1 MQPTFSFYIFI
12 SFTSLLHF
20 ALPLLIPFDKSN
32 TISLSKYFIK
42 RDTMKLSY
50 QIIDIP
56 DISVSITSPLGK
68 AIFTSTKPED
78 TWTYD
83 ISTEGEYILNFK
95 ALNGEGKSISF
106 DFVGM
111 FEKGYDLVED
121 KEVSKMEG
129 HILELGSLFNEI
141 DVNMRYDLEK
151 RDVHF
156 KSMEE
161 FVALINGLSISKIV
175 AIVCLSLIQM
185 VILYRLL
192 SKMKMSDVFQN
203 PFTNKR
209 SIY

>member
-1 MQPTFSFYIFI
+1 MRPFPFLVLLLLGVLPLSF
-12 SFTSLLHF
+12 
-20 ALPLLIPFDKSN
+20 PLLIPFDKSN
-32 TISLSKYFIK
+32 TISLSKHFLK
-42 RDTMKLSY
+42 RDTLKLSY
-50 QIIDIP
+50 QIIDVP
-56 DISVSITSPLGK
+56 EVSVSMISPLGK
-68 AIFTSTKPED
+68 AIFTSTKQED
-78 TWTYD
+78 QWTYD
-83 ISTEGEYILNFK
+83 VPAEGEYVLSFK
-95 ALNGEGKSISF
+95 AVNGDGKSVSF
-106 DFVGM
+106 DLVGL

-129 HILELGSLFNEI
+129 NIRELGSLFNEI
-141 DVNMRYDLEK
+141 DVNMKYDLEK

-175 AIVCLSLIQM
+175 AIVCLSVVQM
-185 VILYRLL
+185 AILYRLL

>member
-1 MQPTFSFYIFI
+1 
-12 SFTSLLHF
+12 
-20 ALPLLIPFDKSN
+20 
-32 TISLSKYFIK
+32 
-42 RDTMKLSY
+42 
-50 QIIDIP
+50 
-56 DISVSITSPLGK
+56 
-68 AIFTSTKPED
+68 
-78 TWTYD
+78 
-83 ISTEGEYILNFK
+83 
-95 ALNGEGKSISF
+95 
-106 DFVGM
+106 
-111 FEKGYDLVED
+111 
-121 KEVSKMEG
+121 MEG
-129 HILELGSLFNEI
+129 NIRELGSLFNEI

-185 VILYRLL
+185 GILYRLL

>member
-1 MQPTFSFYIFI
+1 MRPFPFLVLLLLGVLPLSF
-12 SFTSLLHF
+12 
-20 ALPLLIPFDKSN
+20 PLLIPFDKSN
-32 TISLSKYFIK
+32 TISLSKHFIK
-42 RDTMKLSY
+42 RDTLKLSY
-50 QIIDIP
+50 QIIDVP
-56 DISVSITSPLGK
+56 EVSVSMISPLGK
-68 AIFTSTKPED
+68 AIFTSTKQED
-78 TWTYD
+78 QWTYD
-83 ISTEGEYILNFK
+83 VPVEGEYVLSFK
-95 ALNGEGKSISF
+95 AVNGDGKSVSF
-106 DFVGM
+106 DLVGL

-129 HILELGSLFNEI
+129 NIRELGSLFNEI
-141 DVNMRYDLEK
+141 DVNMKYDLEK

-175 AIVCLSLIQM
+175 AIVCLSVIQM
-185 VILYRLL
+185 AILYRLL

>member
-1 MQPTFSFYIFI
+1 MQPPFSFIIFL
-12 SFTSLLHF
+12 SLLPLYF
-20 ALPLLIPFDKSN
+20 PLLIPFDKSN
-32 TISLSKYFIK
+32 TISLSKHFIK
-42 RDTMKLSY
+42 RDTLKLSY

-56 DISVSITSPLGK
+56 DISVTITSPLGK
-68 AIFTSTKPED
+68 TLFTSTNPED

-83 ISTEGEYILNFK
+83 ITTEGEYTLAFR
-95 ALNGEGKSISF
+95 ALSNGEGKSISF
-106 DFVGM
+106 DFVGL

-129 HILELGSLFNEI
+129 NIRELGSLFNEI

-185 VILYRLL
+185 AILYRLL